1 MIKKINNT
9 LKKCISLSRGKVLLL
24 VILATISIAY
34 ILKPNST
41 IEQETIMEPPQPV
54 DSSNIVWTPT
64 EEDIAYQDSM
74 FAIVEQTS
82 QDVDTIKKSIEH
94 ILLRLEY
101 KDGTYDSIR
110 YVRKNKENQ
119 SR

>member
-24 VILATISIAY
+24 VLIATISIAY
-34 ILKPNST
+34 ILKPNSN
-41 IEQETIMEPPQPV
+41 IEQETIMDIPQPV
-54 DSSNIVWTPT
+54 DSSNIWVPT
-64 EEDIAYQDSM
+64 KEDIAYQDSM
-74 FAIVEQTS
+74 FCIVEQTS